1 MVAVAVTVYCSKS
14 ITAQG
19 WFCNYSLHEKVRFN
33 FFHKKKKADTQWTMP
48 ELAPLQMGHFP
59 FSSLNFF
66 ELFLFTESFHGPA
79 K

>member
-1 MVAVAVTVYCSKS
+1 MVLQLQFTQKGT
-14 ITAQG
+14 IQ
-19 WFCNYSLHEKVRFN
+19 
-33 FFHKKKKADTQWTMP
+33 FFFKKKKADTQWTMP